1 VLSGD
6 KNLQKVFTSGG
17 DFHST
22 IAKMVF
28 NLPCEVDDVK
38 KLYAS
43 MRQSAKAISFG
54 ILYGSGANKVS
65 QTVTKATGEVYPVE
79 QARDDIKAYFTKF
92 SKLKQW
98 LDTRKSFIEQN
109 GYTYSFFG
117 RKRRLPNV
125 FSSDKGIAAHEVRS
139 GINSEIQSLA
149 SDINLLGAMG
159 TQAEVSKLALDAK
172 IFMLVHDSI
181 VALVKD
187 EHVEQYC
194 NVLKQNTQRDWGCNI
209 QGFPIGVDQEVGE
222 DYSFGKFDKTY
233 QLSAD
238 MLSCI

>member
-1 VLSGD
+1 
-6 KNLQKVFTSGG
+6 
-17 DFHST
+17 
-22 IAKMVF
+22 MVF
-28 NLPCEVDDVK
+28 NLPCAVEDVK
-38 KLYAS
+38 TLYPS

-54 ILYGSGANKVS
+54 ILYGSGAAKVS
-65 QTVTKATGEVYPVE
+65 QTVTKATGETYPIE
-79 QARDDIKAYFTKF
+79 QAREDIKQYFGKF
-92 SKLKQW
+92 NKLKQW
-98 LDTRKSFIEQN
+98 LDTRKDFIEQN

-149 SDINLLGAMG
+149 SDINLLGAIR
-159 TQAEVSKLALDAK
+159 AAREISACKLDAK

-194 NVLKQNTQRDWGCNI
+194 EILKRNTQHDWGCNI
-209 QGFPIGVDQEVGE
+209 SGFPIGVDQEVGD

-233 QLSAD
+233 QIIGNSLSR
-238 MLSCI
+238 I

>member
-6 KNLQKVFTSGG
+6 KNLQKVFSSGG

-28 NLPCEVDDVK
+28 NLPCEVEDVK
-38 KLYAS
+38 KQYGS

-65 QTVTKATGEVYPVE
+65 QTVTKATGEPYPVE
-79 QARDDIKAYFTKF
+79 QAQSDIKQYFTRF
-92 SKLKQW
+92 NKLKQW
-98 LDTRKSFIEQN
+98 LDTRKAFIEQN

-149 SDINLLGAMG
+149 SDINLLGAIG
-159 TQAEVSKLALDAK
+159 TQREVAELGLDAK

-181 VALVKD
+181 VALVRED
-187 EHVEQYC
+187 HVEQYC
-194 NVLKQNTQRDWGCNI
+194 EVLRRNTQQDWGCSI
-209 QGFPIGVDQEVGE
+209 PASPIGVDQDIGD
-222 DYSFGKFDKTY
+222 DYSFGNFVETY
-233 QLSAD
+233 QIIGDKLAR
-238 MLSCI
+238 I